1 MVKTITE
8 QEFNEVLGSE
18 IAVVDFFAT
27 WCGPCKMLGPVLE
40 QLSEEYTGKINFFKI
55 DVDEAEETAAKYGI
69 QSIPAVFA
77 FKNGELKDKQVGYNG
92 KEGVKAFLDSLV

>member
-1 MVKTITE
+1 MVKQIGE
-8 QEFNEVLGSE
+8 QEFSEVLNSE

-40 QLSEEYTGKINFFKI
+40 QLSAGYEGKINFFKI

-77 FKNGELKDKQVGYNG
+77 FKKGELFSKQVGYNG
-92 KEGVKAFLDSLV
+92 RDGVKDFLDSLL

>member
-1 MVKTITE
+1 MVKTIGE
-8 QEFNEVLGSE
+8 QEFNEVLSAD

-40 QLSEEYTGKINFFKI
+40 QLSADYEGKISFFKI

-77 FKNGELKDKQVGYNG
+77 FKKGELASKSVGYNG
-92 KEGVKAFLDSLV
+92 RDGVKAFLDSLL